1 MDRGR
6 VKKVY
11 VQAAAPYR
19 MLPDDINPAAGG
31 SCPVVP
37 APFAVGQSP
46 NRLGR
51 SQYRFCPAGP
61 DSFGGMCAE
70 QGKPQ
75 RYQYRIHGNQRV
87 LGVTDGGN
95 CCACRVPYF
104 RSVRKLLCGK
114 LLDVA

>member
-1 MDRGR
+1 ME
-6 VKKVY
+6 KKKLQSVSI
-11 VQAAAPYR
+11 AALIVSILPLAALAP
-19 MLPDDINPAAGG
+19 IA
-31 SCPVVP
+31 S
-37 APFAVGQSP
+37 APFAVGWSP

-51 SQYRFCPAGP
+51 SQCRFCPAGS

-87 LGVTDGGN
+87 LGAADGGN
-95 CCACRVPYF
+95 CCACHVPYF

-114 LLDVA
+114 LEKLLDVV

>member
-1 MDRGR
+1 ME
-6 VKKVY
+6 KKKIPIN
-11 VQAAAPYR
+11 QYR
-19 MLPDDINPAAGG
+19 CARYEHPAVGG
-31 SCPVVP
+31 SRPVVP
-37 APFAVGQSP
+37 APFAVGRSP

-61 DSFGGMCAE
+61 DPFGGMCAE

-114 LLDVA
+114 LEELLDVA

>member
-1 MDRGR
+1 MER
-6 VKKVY
+6 KKLQSVSI
-11 VQAAAPYR
+11 AA
-19 MLPDDINPAAGG
+19 
-31 SCPVVP
+31 
-37 APFAVGQSP
+37 SP

-61 DSFGGMCAE
+61 DPFGGMCAE

-114 LLDVA
+114 LEELLDVA